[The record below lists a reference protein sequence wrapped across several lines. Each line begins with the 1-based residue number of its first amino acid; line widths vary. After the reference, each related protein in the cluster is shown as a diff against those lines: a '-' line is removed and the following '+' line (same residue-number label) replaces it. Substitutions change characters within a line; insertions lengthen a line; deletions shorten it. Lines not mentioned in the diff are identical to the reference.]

1 MANKT
6 KLVVPFIIILVLIVS
21 IALHFKGIFFTLQYY
36 VTPLDAYNK
45 NCTYDIVYGKTE
57 VTKQIGLLT
66 LDEENCLF
74 IGQLNTDCFV
84 VAELSI
90 KNGRYAFKGTS
101 MIYEIMGKDDTDIK
115 NQTSIL
121 SGYISWSI
129 IYNEKVLG
137 SLSNVSSINEYE
149 LMDGH
154 RIYLVIYDQ

>member
-1 MANKT
+1 MR
-6 KLVVPFIIILVLIVS
+6 LSCIICRVDINYEVS
-21 IALHFKGIFFTLQYY
+21 
-36 VTPLDAYNK
+36 N
-45 NCTYDIVYGKTE
+45 
-57 VTKQIGLLT
+57 
-66 LDEENCLF
+66 ENYCLF

-121 SGYISWSI
+121 SGYMSWSI